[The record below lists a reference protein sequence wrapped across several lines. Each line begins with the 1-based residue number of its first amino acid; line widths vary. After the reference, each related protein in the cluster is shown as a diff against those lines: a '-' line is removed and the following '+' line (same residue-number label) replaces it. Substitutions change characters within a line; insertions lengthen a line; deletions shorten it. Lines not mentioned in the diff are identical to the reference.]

1 MTQPPEIFQRIYQR
15 HGHRCPMSTLGGRM
29 GLAAMNNLGVESGSG
44 MSAIFEND
52 TCAADGIELT
62 TGCLRS
68 TGTLQVKDAG
78 RHSLVIRSGTGK
90 SVRVT
95 IGESALAT
103 AWEYRMADAAFN
115 AGRGNVDAEALK
127 ALCDKKENVLQAV
140 LEKFWSLPD
149 RELLD
154 LEML

>member
-1 MTQPPEIFQRIYQR
+1 MIQPPEIFQRIYQQ

-29 GLAAMNNLGVESGSG
+29 GLAALNTLGVESGSV
-44 MSAIFEND
+44 MSAVFEND

-78 RHSLVIRSGTGK
+78 RHSLIVQAEDTRG
-90 SVRVT
+90 VRVT
-95 IGESALAT
+95 ISESALAT
-103 AWEYRMADAAFN
+103 AWEYRTADEAFN
-115 AGRGNVDAEALK
+115 AGRGNIDAENLK
-127 ALCDKKENVLQAV
+127 ALFDNKENVLQAV

-154 LEML
+154 VEIL